1 MFKLAF
7 PYAKTGDE
15 ETERKYLKTLS
26 STSDDEVSGNTW
38 VSPAYALELA
48 EQYKMG
54 FWVRALLDPAPL
66 ARAKEGTKK
75 PISSPPP
82 FTLPPEENLLSPP
95 SLAPNTG
102 RGRGRR
108 RSTSPSRA
116 AQSTRKIASPRKRT
130 TKTSSHAANLVN
142 ANAMTTNVLPSVEDL
157 IDDQVAPHPERV
169 HVEVDAAVDTNGTV
183 ETEYTKVKV
192 DMLSEVADVA
202 AGSPDPADTERM
214 IATARRMVEGAR
226 TIDGI
231 VSGRKTKRK
240 ADDLDVDDDEDIME
254 PPYKETKVL
263 EQQLKT
269 ERVKT
274 KALLGLSATL
284 AVGYD
289 FSIVL

>member
-1 MFKLAF
+1 
-7 PYAKTGDE
+7 
-15 ETERKYLKTLS
+15 
-26 STSDDEVSGNTW
+26 
-38 VSPAYALELA
+38 
-48 EQYKMG
+48 MG
-54 FWVRALLDPAPL
+54 LWIRALLDPTPIL
-66 ARAKEGTKK
+66 RGNLDTKK

-82 FTLPPEENLLSPP
+82 FILPEENILSPP

-108 RSTSPSRA
+108 RSSSPNRA
-116 AQSTRKIASPRKRT
+116 AQSTRKIASPRKRAA
-130 TKTSSHAANLVN
+130 KTQTQSFGGAIQN
-142 ANAMTTNVLPSVEDL
+142 AYAQTANVLPSVEDPMN
-157 IDDQVAPHPERV
+157 DQAVAHPERV

-183 ETEYTKVKV
+183 ETEFTKVKV
-192 DMLSEVADVA
+192 DVLSEVPDA
-202 AGSPDPADTERM
+202 AAESPDPSDTARM
-214 IATARRMVEGAR
+214 IATARKMVEGAR

-231 VSGRKTKRK
+231 VSGRKSKRK

-254 PPYKETKVL
+254 PPSKETKVL

-289 FSIVL
+289 FPLFYERSELRY